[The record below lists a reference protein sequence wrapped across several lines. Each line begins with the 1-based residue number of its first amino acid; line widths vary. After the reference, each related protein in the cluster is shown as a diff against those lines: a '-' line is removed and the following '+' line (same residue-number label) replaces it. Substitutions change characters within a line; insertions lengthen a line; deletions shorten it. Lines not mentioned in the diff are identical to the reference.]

1 MHQVKAIATQ
11 ESALRRVNSPISAH
25 RKRTR
30 ADNLSGDA
38 LPRIEVPRVELP
50 SPEAVMERLGR
61 DGDHSL
67 RLYLREAGETPLLTP
82 AEEISLAERIRHGDA
97 AAREQMIKANLRLVV
112 KIARDYD
119 NLGMPLLDLINE
131 GNIGLMKAVERFDPS
146 RGAKLST
153 YAAWWIKQS
162 VKRALANQGKTI
174 RLPVH
179 LVDLLA
185 RMRRAAVLLHEELG
199 RDPTDLELAQAL
211 GMKRARVTELWE
223 ASRRPASLDATIGE
237 GEDDTRLG
245 ELVPDEQM
253 TTAYEQL
260 DEGATHSMVRE
271 FIGRLD
277 KRESVIL
284 RYRFGLDGG
293 AERTLEEV
301 GSYFG
306 VTRERIRQI
315 QNVALRKL
323 RKLIEKREKMI
334 DPRFQLPWMNTGFA
348 L

>member
-1 MHQVKAIATQ
+1 MHRIKVNPIQ
-11 ESALRRVNSPISAH
+11 ESASRRVNSPISP
-25 RKRTR
+25 RGRRTTS
-30 ADNLSGDA
+30 ASLKAGD
-38 LPRIEVPRVELP
+38 LPTIHVPRTELP
-50 SPEAVMERLGR
+50 ALQAVVERSGR
-61 DGDHSL
+61 DSDHSL

-82 AEEISLAERIRHGDA
+82 QEEIALAKRIRCGDA

-131 GNIGLMKAVERFDPS
+131 GNMGLMKAVERFDPN

-185 RMRRAAVLLHEELG
+185 RMRRAAVVLHEELG
-199 RDPTDLELAQAL
+199 RDPTDLELAHAL

-223 ASRRPASLDATIGE
+223 ASRRPASLDASIGE
-237 GEDDTRLG
+237 DEDDTRLG

-260 DEGATHSMVRE
+260 DKGATHSMVRE
-271 FIGRLD
+271 FIERLD
-277 KRESVIL
+277 KRETVIL

-315 QNVALRKL
+315 QNVALSKL
-323 RKLIEKREKMI
+323 RKLIEKRERVT
-334 DPRFQLPWMNTGFA
+334 DPQFQLPWTHKELGA
-348 L
+348 

>member
-1 MHQVKAIATQ
+1 MHQIKAIATQ
-11 ESALRRVNSPISAH
+11 ESALCRVNSPILAR
-25 RKRTR
+25 RKRTP
-30 ADNLSGDA
+30 AANLPAAS
-38 LPRIEVPRVELP
+38 LPRIQVPRVELP
-50 SPEAVMERLGR
+50 SPEVVVERLGH

-82 AEEISLAERIRHGDA
+82 QEEISLAKLIRRGDA

-131 GNIGLMKAVERFDPS
+131 GNMGLMKAVERFDPN

-185 RMRRAAVLLHEELG
+185 RMRRAAVVLHEELG

-223 ASRRPASLDATIGE
+223 ASRRPASLDASVGE

-253 TTAYEQL
+253 TTAFEQL
-260 DEGATHSMVRE
+260 DEGTTHSMVRE

-315 QNVALRKL
+315 QNTALSKL
-323 RKLIEKREKMI
+323 RKLIEKRERVT
-334 DPRFQLPWMNTGFA
+334 DPHFQLPWMNTGFVT
-348 L
+348 

>member
-1 MHQVKAIATQ
+1 MHQTKAIAVKETV
-11 ESALRRVNSPISAH
+11 SPRVNRPNLPG
-25 RKRTR
+25 RKRIPGARLPPVTR
-30 ADNLSGDA
+30 
-38 LPRIEVPRVELP
+38 PTIQVPRAELP
-50 SPEAVMERLGR
+50 PSEAVAERSGR

-67 RLYLREAGETPLLTP
+67 RVYLREAGETPLLTP
-82 AEEISLAERIRHGDA
+82 QEEIALAKRIRVGDA
-97 AAREQMIKANLRLVV
+97 AARELMIKANLRLVV

-131 GNIGLMKAVERFDPS
+131 GNMGLMKAVERFDPN

-174 RLPVH
+174 RIPVH

-185 RMRRAAVLLHEELG
+185 RMRRAAAVLHEELG

-223 ASRRPASLDATIGE
+223 ASRRPTSLDASIGE
-237 GEDDTRLG
+237 GEDDTRMG

-271 FIGRLD
+271 FVERLD

-293 AERTLEEV
+293 TERTLEEV

-315 QNVALRKL
+315 QNAALSKL
-323 RKLIEKREKMI
+323 RKLIEKREQVTAP
-334 DPRFQLPWMNTGFA
+334 DFNLPWMRSGLGT
-348 L
+348 